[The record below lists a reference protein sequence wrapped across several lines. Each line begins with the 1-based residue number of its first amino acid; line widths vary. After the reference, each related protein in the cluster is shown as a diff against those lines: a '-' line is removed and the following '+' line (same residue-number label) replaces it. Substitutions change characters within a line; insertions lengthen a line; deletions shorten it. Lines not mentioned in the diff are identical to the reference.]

1 MRYIS
6 TRGQAPVLEF
16 EDVLLAGLARDGGL
30 YVPEDWP
37 QLSADDLRGLSGAP
51 YTEFAFRVMQPF
63 VGGAIADDDLRR
75 IIAES
80 IPLDAAGL
88 LSDAHHC
95 RRGQL
100 RYSIRG
106 RPPPDPQQHEL
117 GPGQVR
123 GLCARL
129 HRYQRADLSPF
140 LVVGRVIALR

>member
-1 MRYIS
+1 
-6 TRGQAPVLEF
+6 
-16 EDVLLAGLARDGGL
+16 
-30 YVPEDWP
+30 
-37 QLSADDLRGLSGAP
+37 
-51 YTEFAFRVMQPF
+51 MQ
-63 VGGAIADDDLRR
+63 VGRASHIQERRIADAMRRIERR